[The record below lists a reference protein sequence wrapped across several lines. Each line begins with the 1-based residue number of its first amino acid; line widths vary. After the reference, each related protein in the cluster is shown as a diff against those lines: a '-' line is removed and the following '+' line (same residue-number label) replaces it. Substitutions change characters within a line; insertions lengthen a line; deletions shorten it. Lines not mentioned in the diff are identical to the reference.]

1 MLPQL
6 GTHAFNKAG
15 QIEKNDISGNWIV
28 KKKKGGGQ
36 LYSFVPPPFIF
47 FKMIIYSKN

>member
-28 KKKKGGGQ
+28 KKKKGGGAVI
-36 LYSFVPPPFIF
+36 LFCSPSIYF
-47 FKMIIYSKN
+47 FQNDYLL